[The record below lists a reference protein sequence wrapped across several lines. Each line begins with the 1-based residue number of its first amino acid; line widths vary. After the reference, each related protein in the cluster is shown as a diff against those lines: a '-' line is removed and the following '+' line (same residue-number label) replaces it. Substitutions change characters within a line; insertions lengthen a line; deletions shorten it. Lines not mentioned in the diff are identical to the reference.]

1 MWNKGQGGGS
11 GAFRGSGGHRI
22 YTNINGYTGRG
33 FGSYGPYGRDPFYDG
48 GYEYPGYNQPYTV
61 YTPPYSPPMG
71 RKGVFY
77 FTPEE
82 LKELTISVVV
92 LTFAFAL
99 VLGGR
104 SSNGF
109 LGALLPSFIAVV
121 TGFFFHEMGHK
132 FVAQSYGL
140 FSEFRMSMQ
149 GLLLALFTA
158 FIGFLIAAPG
168 AVVISGYATREQSG
182 KIALA
187 GPLVNV
193 VIAIL
198 FLPLIFVG
206 VGMIRFTAFIVA
218 YINAFLALFN
228 MIPIAPLDGEKIYK
242 WSTPHYIGLALVA
255 FSLFVTAL
263 IAGY

>member
-1 MWNKGQGGGS
+1 MWNRGQGRGF
-11 GAFRGSGGHRI
+11 GAFRGSGGHSP
-22 YTNINGYTGRG
+22 YGNYASRG
-33 FGSYGPYGRDPFYDG
+33 FGSYGPYDRDPFYGG
-48 GYEYPGYNQPYTV
+48 GYEYPGYGQPYTV

-77 FTPEE
+77 FTQEE
-82 LKELTISVVV
+82 LKELTISIGV
-92 LTFAFAL
+92 LTLAFAM

-104 SSNGF
+104 RWDGF
-109 LGALLPSFIAVV
+109 INALLPSFIAVV

-206 VGMIRFTAFIVA
+206 DGMIRFTAFIVA

-255 FSLFVTAL
+255 FSLFITAL